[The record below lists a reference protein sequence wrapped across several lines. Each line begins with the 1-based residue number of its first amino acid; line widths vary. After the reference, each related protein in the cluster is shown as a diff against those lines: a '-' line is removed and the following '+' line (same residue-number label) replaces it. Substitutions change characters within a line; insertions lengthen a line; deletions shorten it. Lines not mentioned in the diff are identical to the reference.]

1 MALLHF
7 VAFPLALCYNATMLD
22 KFFHDVFDHNFSGIM
37 VIGNDMRIR
46 HMNKACEDI
55 TGFLEKE
62 AAGKFCYEVLRTNC
76 CKDTCPINMG
86 GKDKIG
92 KEFICDI
99 LTKNN
104 KRKYIKAKVIYTH
117 GYWVDIFKDITREI
131 ELERKI
137 REKYIFEDII
147 TQNKGLIEILSQ
159 FPKIAASA
167 VPVLF
172 EGESGAGKEVFA
184 TAIQTLSTRKDKP
197 FVKINCASLPDTLLE
212 SELFGYKKGAFTDA
226 RKDKPGL
233 FLAAHQG
240 TLFLDEIGEMS
251 LPLQAKLLR
260 AVETGE
266 IIPLGATKAEK
277 VDVRFLAATNKVLFK
292 EVEQKNFREDLYYRL
307 NVVNIKI
314 PPLRE
319 RKSDIPLFVDFF
331 VNQFNIIQEKNVTG
345 ISPSALDILLN
356 HNYPGNIRE
365 LRNIMEYAF
374 IFCSGGQIE
383 QKHLPDY
390 LKVAVKNRRN
400 GNKDADT
407 KSGQTTQIEESSTQ
421 LFSGEKELLLD
432 ALGQARWNKKRAAEI
447 LQVDRTTLWR
457 KMKKFDIK

>member
-1 MALLHF
+1 
-7 VAFPLALCYNATMLD
+7 MLD
-22 KFFHDVFDHNFSGIM
+22 KFFHDVFDHIFGGIM
-37 VIGNDMRIR
+37 VIEEDMRIR
-46 HMNKACEDI
+46 HMNKACEEI
-55 TGFLEKE
+55 TGFSEKE
-62 AAGKFCYEVLRTNC
+62 ATGRFCYEVLRTKC

-86 GKDKIG
+86 KKEKKGE
-92 KEFICDI
+92 EFICDI
-99 LTKNN
+99 LTKDN

-117 GYWVDIFKDITREI
+117 GYWVDIFSDITREV

-137 REKYIFEDII
+137 REKYIFDDII
-147 TQNKGLIEILSQ
+147 TQDKGLIEILSQ
-159 FPKIAASA
+159 FPKIAASK

-184 TAIQTLSTRKDKP
+184 TAIQTLSDRKDKP

-266 IIPLGATKAEK
+266 IIPLGATKVEK
-277 VDVRFLAATNKVLFK
+277 INVRFLAATNKELFK
-292 EVEQKNFREDLYYRL
+292 EVEQGNFREDLYYRL

-319 RKSDIPLFVDFF
+319 RKNDIPLFIDFF
-331 VNQFNIIQEKNVTG
+331 INHFNIIQEKKVTG
-345 ISPSALDILLN
+345 VSPPVLEILLN

-365 LRNIMEYAF
+365 LRNIMEYVF
-374 IFCSGGQIE
+374 IFCNQGQIK

-390 LKVAVKNRRN
+390 LKAAVFQGRKSNQ
-400 GNKDADT
+400 DT
-407 KSGQTTQIEESSTQ
+407 DTLQAIHVEDSPLQG
-421 LFSGEKELLLD
+421 FRGEKELVLD
-432 ALGQARWNKKRAAEI
+432 ALSQSRWNKQKAAEI
-447 LQVDRTTLWR
+447 LRVDRTTLWR
-457 KMKKFDIK
+457 KMKKFGIG

>member
-1 MALLHF
+1 
-7 VAFPLALCYNATMLD
+7 ML
-22 KFFHDVFDHNFSGIM
+22 
-37 VIGNDMRIR
+37 IR
-46 HMNKACEDI
+46 HMNKACEEI
-55 TGFLEKE
+55 TGFSEKE
-62 AAGKFCYEVLRTNC
+62 ATGRFCYEVLRTKC

-86 GKDKIG
+86 KKEKKGE
-92 KEFICDI
+92 EFICDI
-99 LTKNN
+99 LTKDN
-104 KRKYIKAKVIYTH
+104 KRKYVKAKVIYTH
-117 GYWVDIFKDITREI
+117 GYWVDIFTDITREV

-137 REKYIFEDII
+137 RDKYIFEDII
-147 TQNKGLIEILSQ
+147 TQDKRLIEILSQ
-159 FPKIAASA
+159 FPKIAASN

-184 TAIQTLSTRKDKP
+184 TAIQTLSDRKDKP

-266 IIPLGATKAEK
+266 IIPLGATKVEK
-277 VDVRFLAATNKVLFK
+277 VNVRFLAATNKELFK
-292 EVEQKNFREDLYYRL
+292 EVEKGNFREDLYYRL

-319 RKSDIPLFVDFF
+319 RKSDIPLFIDYFI
-331 VNQFNIIQEKNVTG
+331 NQFNIIQQKKVAGVSST
-345 ISPSALDILLN
+345 ALEILLN

-365 LRNIMEYAF
+365 LRNIMEYVF
-374 IFCSGGQIE
+374 IFCNEGQIKP
-383 QKHLPDY
+383 KHLPEY
-390 LKVAVKNRRN
+390 LKIAVKGRINT
-400 GNKDADT
+400 NKDEDT
-407 KSGQTTQIEESSTQ
+407 EKKRETDNSEGIQIEDSSLQ
-421 LFSGEKELLLD
+421 RFSGEKELILD
-432 ALGQARWNKKRAAEI
+432 ALSQARWNKKKAAEI

-457 KMKKFDIK
+457 KMKKFAIR

>member
-1 MALLHF
+1 
-7 VAFPLALCYNATMLD
+7 MLD
-22 KFFHDVFDHNFSGIM
+22 EFFHDVFDHNFGGIM
-37 VIGNDMRIR
+37 VIEEDMRIR
-46 HMNKACEDI
+46 HMNKACQEI
-55 TGFLEKE
+55 TGFSEKE
-62 AAGKFCYEVLRTNC
+62 ARGRFCYEVLRTKC

-86 GKDKIG
+86 KKEKKGE
-92 KEFICDI
+92 EFICDI
-99 LTKNN
+99 LTKDN

-117 GYWVDIFKDITREI
+117 GYWVDIFTDITREV

-137 REKYIFEDII
+137 RDKYIFEDII
-147 TQNKGLIEILSQ
+147 TQDKRLIEILSQ
-159 FPKIAASA
+159 FPKIAASK

-184 TAIQTLSTRKDKP
+184 TAIQTLSDRKDKP

-277 VDVRFLAATNKVLFK
+277 VNVRFLAATNKELFK
-292 EVEQKNFREDLYYRL
+292 EVEQGNFREDLYYRL

-314 PPLRE
+314 LALRE
-319 RKSDIPLFVDFF
+319 RKNDIPLFIDYFI
-331 VNQFNIIQEKNVTG
+331 NQFNIIQQKKVAG
-345 ISPSALDILLN
+345 VSSPALEILLN

-365 LRNIMEYAF
+365 LRNIMEYVF
-374 IFCSGGQIE
+374 IFCNEGQIKP
-383 QKHLPDY
+383 KHLPEY
-390 LKVAVKNRRN
+390 LKIAVKGRRN
-400 GNKDADT
+400 TNKDEDT
-407 KSGQTTQIEESSTQ
+407 KKKRKTDTGEGIHIENSSLQ
-421 LFSGEKELLLD
+421 RFSGEKELILD
-432 ALGQARWNKKRAAEI
+432 ALSQVRWNKKKAAEI

-457 KMKKFDIK
+457 KMKKFGIR

>member
-1 MALLHF
+1 
-7 VAFPLALCYNATMLD
+7 MLD
-22 KFFHDVFDHNFSGIM
+22 KFFHDVFDHIFGGIM
-37 VIGNDMRIR
+37 VIEENMRIR
-46 HMNKACEDI
+46 HMNKACEEI
-55 TGFLEKE
+55 TGFSEKE
-62 AAGKFCYEVLRTNC
+62 ATGRFCYEVLRTKC

-86 GKDKIG
+86 KKEKKGE
-92 KEFICDI
+92 EFICDI
-99 LTKNN
+99 LTKDN

-117 GYWVDIFKDITREI
+117 GYWVDIFSDITREV

-147 TQNKGLIEILSQ
+147 TQDKGLIEILSQ
-159 FPKIAASA
+159 FPKIAASK

-184 TAIQTLSTRKDKP
+184 TAIQTLSDRKDKP

-277 VDVRFLAATNKVLFK
+277 INVRFLAATNKELFK
-292 EVEQKNFREDLYYRL
+292 ELEQGNFREDLYYRL

-319 RKSDIPLFVDFF
+319 RKNDIPLFIDFF
-331 VNQFNIIQEKNVTG
+331 INQFNIIQEKKVTG
-345 ISPSALDILLN
+345 VSPPALAILLN
-356 HNYPGNIRE
+356 HSYPGNIRE
-365 LRNIMEYAF
+365 LRNIMEYVF
-374 IFCSGGQIE
+374 IFCNEGQIKP
-383 QKHLPDY
+383 KHLPEY
-390 LKVAVKNRRN
+390 LKIAVKGQRDT
-400 GNKDADT
+400 NKDENTEKKRETDT
-407 KSGQTTQIEESSTQ
+407 GEGIQFEDSSLQ
-421 LFSGEKELLLD
+421 RFSGEKEFLLD
-432 ALGQARWNKKRAAEI
+432 ALSQARWNKKKAAEI

-457 KMKKFDIK
+457 KMKKFGIR

>member
-1 MALLHF
+1 
-7 VAFPLALCYNATMLD
+7 MLD
-22 KFFHDVFDHNFSGIM
+22 EFFHDVFDHNFGGIM
-37 VIGNDMRIR
+37 VIEEDMRIR
-46 HMNKACEDI
+46 HMNKACEEI
-55 TGFLEKE
+55 TGFFEKE
-62 AAGKFCYEVLRTNC
+62 ASGRFCYEVLRTKC

-86 GKDKIG
+86 KKGKKG
-92 KEFICDI
+92 EEFICDI
-99 LTKNN
+99 LTKDN
-104 KRKYIKAKVIYTH
+104 KRKYIKAKVIHSH
-117 GYWVDIFKDITREI
+117 GYWVDIFTDITREV

-137 REKYIFEDII
+137 RDKYIFEDII
-147 TQNKGLIEILSQ
+147 TQDKGLIEILSQ
-159 FPKIAASA
+159 FPKIAASK

-184 TAIQTLSTRKDKP
+184 TAIQTLSDRKSKS

-233 FLAAHQG
+233 FLTAHQG

-277 VDVRFLAATNKVLFK
+277 VNVRFLAATNKELFK
-292 EVEQKNFREDLYYRL
+292 EVEQGNFREDLFYRL

-319 RKSDIPLFVDFF
+319 RKSDIPLFIDYFI
-331 VNQFNIIQEKNVTG
+331 NQFNIIQQKKVAG
-345 ISPSALDILLN
+345 VSPPALEILLN
-356 HNYPGNIRE
+356 HSYPGNIRE
-365 LRNIMEYAF
+365 LRNIMEYVF
-374 IFCSGGQIE
+374 IFCNEGQIKP
-383 QKHLPDY
+383 KHLPEY
-390 LKVAVKNRRN
+390 LKIAVKGQRN
-400 GNKDADT
+400 TNKDEEMETDT
-407 KSGQTTQIEESSTQ
+407 DTGEGIHIEDSSLQ
-421 LFSGEKELLLD
+421 RFSGEKEFLLD
-432 ALGQARWNKKRAAEI
+432 ALSQARWNKKKAAEI

-457 KMKKFDIK
+457 KMKKFGIS

>member
-1 MALLHF
+1 
-7 VAFPLALCYNATMLD
+7 MLD
-22 KFFHDVFDHNFSGIM
+22 KFFHDVFDHNFGGIM
-37 VIGNDMRIR
+37 VIGDDLRIK
-46 HMNKACEDI
+46 HMNKACEEI
-55 TGFLEKE
+55 TGFSEKE
-62 AAGKFCYEVLRTNC
+62 AFGRFCYEVLRTKC
-76 CKDTCPINMG
+76 CRDTCPINR
-86 GKDKIG
+86 GKSG
-92 KEFICDI
+92 KKGEEFICDI

-117 GYWVDIFKDITREI
+117 GYWVDIFTDITREV

-137 REKYIFEDII
+137 RDKYIFEDII
-147 TQNKGLIEILSQ
+147 TQDKRLIEILSQ
-159 FPKIAASA
+159 FPKIAASP

-184 TAIQTLSTRKDKP
+184 TAIQTLSSRKDKP

-233 FLAAHQG
+233 FLVAHQG

-277 VDVRFLAATNKVLFK
+277 VNVRFLAATNKELFK
-292 EVEQKNFREDLYYRL
+292 EVEQGNFREDLYYRL

-314 PPLRE
+314 PALRE
-319 RKSDIPLFVDFF
+319 RKSDIPLFIDYF
-331 VNQFNIIQEKNVTG
+331 VNQFNIIQEKKVAG
-345 ISPSALDILLN
+345 VSPPALEILLN
-356 HNYPGNIRE
+356 HSYPGNIRE
-365 LRNIMEYAF
+365 LRNIMEYVF
-374 IFCSGGQIE
+374 IFCNEGQI
-383 QKHLPDY
+383 KPNHLPEY
-390 LKVAVKNRRN
+390 LKIAVKGRN
-400 GNKDADT
+400 NINKN
-407 KSGQTTQIEESSTQ
+407 EETETDNGEGIQVEDLSLQ
-421 LFSGEKELLLD
+421 PFSGEKELILD
-432 ALGQARWNKKRAAEI
+432 ALSQARWNKKKAADI

-457 KMKKFDIK
+457 KMKKFAIS